1 VAAETRP
8 HGLDEFSLR
17 RLVTWGEHLKVEQPQ
32 IDAQHQAIFDIA
44 MEVADIWNR
53 QPWPTA

>member
-17 RLVTWGEHLKVEQPQ
+17 RLVAWGEHLKVEQPQ